1 MIPRPVASAIIVLVT
16 IVWAANFCAQFLVE
30 GYEPDVA
37 INGIFMGIVGAALA
51 FSRKG
56 NQPQPPAVES
66 PPTEEIP
73 AVPAPPAP
81 PPPPE
86 ISGRHARK
94 DDPG

>member
-1 MIPRPVASAIIVLVT
+1 VIPRPVASAIIVLVT
-16 IVWAANFCAQFLVE
+16 IVWAANFVAQFLVE

-37 INGIFMGIVGAALA
+37 INGIVGAALA

-56 NQPQPPAVES
+56 NQPQPPAAES
-66 PPTEEIP
+66 PVTEEIP